1 MPAIVTLTFN
11 PAIDKSTTVEALVP
25 DKKLKCSTPRFE
37 PGGGGVNVARAIYK
51 LGGEALAV
59 YPAGGH
65 TGSFFNELLLE
76 EGVQTIPIPIRQPTR
91 ENLVVIDNTAHKQ
104 YRFGM
109 PGPLLADNEWRDLLQ
124 VIESLPEMRY
134 LVASGSLPAGVPP
147 DIFAQLAVI
156 ARQKDARYIA
166 DTSGEALQ
174 EVVKAG
180 LYLLKPNLGEL
191 AALCGKEWLTE
202 TEASEAARELI
213 LQGHCSIVVVSLGE
227 AGALLVT
234 KDRVSIIRP
243 PLVERKS
250 TVGAGD
256 SMVAG
261 IVYSLAAEK
270 DILSAVQYAVACG
283 TAATMNPGT
292 ELCRKE
298 DVETLF
304 SRIIEEGSF

>member
-37 PGGGGVNVARAIYK
+37 PGGGGVNVARAIHK

-65 TGSFFNELLLE
+65 TGFFFNELLRE
-76 EGVQTIPIPIRQPTR
+76 EGVQTIPVMIRQPTR
-91 ENLVVIDNTAHKQ
+91 ENLVVLDITADKQ
-104 YRFGM
+104 YRLGM
-109 PGPLLADNEWRDLLQ
+109 PGPLLAEMEWRELLQ
-124 VIESLPEMRY
+124 VIESLPDLRY

-147 DIFAQLAVI
+147 DVFAQLAVI
-156 ARQKDARYIA
+156 ARKKEARYIA
-166 DTSGEALQ
+166 DTSGEALRQ
-174 EVVKAG
+174 VVKAG

-191 AALCGKEWLTE
+191 AALCGKEWLSE
-202 TEASEAARELI
+202 TEAAEAAMAL
-213 LQGHCSIVVVSLGE
+213 LQQGHCQVIVVSLGE

-234 KDRVSIIRP
+234 KEMVSTIRP
-243 PLVERKS
+243 PQVERKS

-261 IVYSLAAEK
+261 MVYSLEAGK
-270 DILSAVQYAVACG
+270 DMLTAVQYGVACG

-298 DVETLF
+298 DVEMLF
-304 SRIIEEGSF
+304 SRITAR